1 MIEVKDLKKSYQ
13 MGDNKIF
20 ALNGVDLKIENGD
33 FLAIMGPSGSGKS
46 TLAHILGLLDAPDSG
61 SYFLNKQLVSSL
73 SSEELSIIRRKE
85 IGFIFQQFNLLPR
98 MTAHENVALPLF
110 YSKKGKGED
119 RASTLLESVG
129 LKERTFHRPN
139 ELSGGQQQRV
149 AIARSLINNPILLIA
164 DEPTGNLDSKS
175 ENEIMGILEDLNSN
189 GITVIMVT
197 HEEEIAHKAKRIIK
211 MRDGKI
217 QSDVRNRPVGNHLN
231 NVSKIEEVNNGEHLF
246 SELLGHFKEGIKTL
260 MNNKVRT
267 TLSILGILIGVASV
281 VAMLAIGKGAQKEIE
296 SQLSSLGSNL
306 LILRPG
312 GVRVGGVIQDSGT
325 SSKIYQEDINFLKE
339 NLLEAKD
346 LSGSVS
352 GKGQLTY
359 LNRNWNSDI
368 LGTTPSYPQMRNSIP
383 QIGRFFTESENR
395 SKQRV
400 AIIGTT
406 VVKELF
412 PDKNPMGETI
422 RINKISFQ
430 IIGVLPEK
438 GGGGWRDP
446 DDVVIIPLQTAM
458 KRLLGKDSIDSI
470 DIEIK
475 SPELIES
482 AQDKILQL
490 INTRKKIPFS
500 QRENAFQIRNM
511 ADIQEALT
519 QSSKTMTLL
528 LSSISAISLLVGG
541 IGIMNIMLV
550 SVTERTK
557 EIGLRKAIGA
567 TKKDILIQFLIES
580 VVVSVFG
587 GVLGVGLAWPIT
599 KLMSVFAG
607 WATEIS
613 LASVLLAFIFSLSIG
628 LIFGIFPAKKA
639 SNLHPIEALRYE

>member
-1 MIEVKDLKKSYQ
+1 